1 MEHTGKNHIAYLEV
15 LRLVACILVVG
26 VHVSAFNLEQVPVE
40 SLNFKVMNGL
50 DCLSI
55 LGVPLFVM
63 ISGALFLAPS
73 YEVTVKKFYTRKTPK
88 IVFLYFFWL
97 LFYNVVNFLENGTV
111 WNFTNVKKQIV
122 LETLLGKG
130 MYHMWYLPMLAV
142 LYLLTPFLKSFAADR
157 KKCML
162 FCALGFGYSILLPT
176 ALKFEFPYR
185 TIVESLYNQFDCSF
199 FGGYVTYYVLG
210 HVLHEYVPKLSAP
223 KKAALGLGG
232 VTAMAIEIAVC
243 NAWSV
248 KTGIM
253 STILNTPFSVT
264 AFIGA
269 VAIFLL
275 LRDGVSGRKQQELP
289 DKASRK
295 QTSDSER
302 LPDGK
307 IPASNV
313 QSSGSEQPAGSRG
326 TKICGKLAG
335 LTLGIYLIHPLFLRI
350 YGWLGGTTLFAPAVI
365 AVPMII
371 VLITLVSGA
380 AVYVLSKIPVVKKIV
395 GR

>member
-1 MEHTGKNHIAYLEV
+1 MQTGTTAGNTEESNGKPSNKLTTYEKGQIMEHTGKKHIAYLEV

-73 YEVTVKKFYTRKTPK
+73 YEITVKKFYTRKIPR

-122 LETLLGKG
+122 LESLLGKG

-162 FCALGFGYSILLPT
+162 FCALGFAYSILLPT

-210 HVLHEYVPKLSAP
+210 HALHEYVPKLSAQ

-232 VTAMAIEIAVC
+232 VIAMGIEIAVC

-269 VAIFLL
+269 AAIFLL
-275 LRDGVSGRKQQELP
+275 LRDGVSGRKQEEL
-289 DKASRK
+289 
-295 QTSDSER
+295 
-302 LPDGK
+302 
-307 IPASNV
+307 
-313 QSSGSEQPAGSRG
+313 SGR
-326 TKICGKLAG
+326 LAG

-350 YGWLGGTTLFAPAVI
+350 YGWLGGTTLFAPAAI
-365 AVPMII
+365 AVPLII
-371 VLITLVSGA
+371 VLITLISGA
-380 AVYVLSKIPVVKKIV
+380 AVYALSKIPVVKKIV

>member
-1 MEHTGKNHIAYLEV
+1 MQTGTTAGNTEESNGKPSNKLTTYEKGQIMEHTEKKHIAYLEV

-73 YEVTVKKFYTRKTPK
+73 YEVTVKKFYTRKIPR

-122 LETLLGKG
+122 LESLLGKG

-157 KKCML
+157 KKCLL
-162 FCALGFGYSILLPT
+162 FCALGFAYSILLPT

-210 HVLHEYVPKLSAP
+210 HVLHEYVPKLSAQ

-232 VTAMAIEIAVC
+232 VIAMGIEIAVC

-269 VAIFLL
+269 AAIFLL
-275 LRDGVSGRKQQELP
+275 LRDGVSGRKQEEL
-289 DKASRK
+289 
-295 QTSDSER
+295 
-302 LPDGK
+302 
-307 IPASNV
+307 
-313 QSSGSEQPAGSRG
+313 SGR
-326 TKICGKLAG
+326 LAG

-350 YGWLGGTTLFAPAVI
+350 YGWLGGTTLFAPAAI
-365 AVPMII
+365 AVPLIV
-371 VLITLVSGA
+371 VLITLISGA
-380 AVYVLSKIPVVKKIV
+380 AVYALSKIPVVKKIV

>member
-1 MEHTGKNHIAYLEV
+1 MQTGTTAGNIEESNGKPSNKLTTYEKGQIMEHTEKKHIAYLEV

-73 YEVTVKKFYTRKTPK
+73 YEITVKKFYTRKIPR

-122 LETLLGKG
+122 LESLLGKG

-157 KKCML
+157 KKCLL
-162 FCALGFGYSILLPT
+162 FCALGFAYSILLPT

-210 HVLHEYVPKLSAP
+210 HVLHEYVPKLSAQ

-232 VTAMAIEIAVC
+232 VIAMGIEIAVC

-269 VAIFLL
+269 AAIFLL
-275 LRDGVSGRKQQELP
+275 LRDGVSGRKQKEL
-289 DKASRK
+289 S
-295 QTSDSER
+295 
-302 LPDGK
+302 
-307 IPASNV
+307 
-313 QSSGSEQPAGSRG
+313 
-326 TKICGKLAG
+326 GKLAG

-350 YGWLGGTTLFAPAVI
+350 YGWLGGTTLFAPAAI
-365 AVPMII
+365 AVPLII
-371 VLITLVSGA
+371 VLITLIIGA

>member
-1 MEHTGKNHIAYLEV
+1 MQTGTTAGNTEESNGKPSNKLTTYEKGQIMEHTEKKHIAYLEV

-73 YEVTVKKFYTRKTPK
+73 YEVTVKKFYTRKIPR

-122 LETLLGKG
+122 LESFLGKG

-157 KKCML
+157 KKCLL
-162 FCALGFGYSILLPT
+162 FCALGFAYSILLPT

-210 HVLHEYVPKLSAP
+210 HALHEYVPKLSAQ
-223 KKAALGLGG
+223 KKVALGLGG
-232 VTAMAIEIAVC
+232 VIAMGIEIAVC

-269 VAIFLL
+269 AAIFLL
-275 LRDGVSGRKQQELP
+275 LRDGVSGRKQEEL
-289 DKASRK
+289 S
-295 QTSDSER
+295 
-302 LPDGK
+302 
-307 IPASNV
+307 
-313 QSSGSEQPAGSRG
+313 
-326 TKICGKLAG
+326 GKLAG

-350 YGWLGGTTLFAPAVI
+350 YGWLGGTTLFAPAAI
-365 AVPMII
+365 AVPLII

-380 AVYVLSKIPVVKKIV
+380 AVYALSKIPVVKKIV

>member
-1 MEHTGKNHIAYLEV
+1 MQTGTTAGNTEESNGKPSNKLTTYEKGQIMEHTEKKHIAYLEV

-73 YEVTVKKFYTRKTPK
+73 YEITVKKFYTRKIPR

-122 LETLLGKG
+122 LESLLGKG

-157 KKCML
+157 KKCLL
-162 FCALGFGYSILLPT
+162 FCALGFAYSILLPT

-210 HVLHEYVPKLSAP
+210 HALHEYVPKLSAQ
-223 KKAALGLGG
+223 KKVALGLGG
-232 VTAMAIEIAVC
+232 VIAMGIEIAVC

-269 VAIFLL
+269 AAIFLL
-275 LRDGVSGRKQQELP
+275 LRDGVSGRKQEEL
-289 DKASRK
+289 S
-295 QTSDSER
+295 
-302 LPDGK
+302 
-307 IPASNV
+307 
-313 QSSGSEQPAGSRG
+313 
-326 TKICGKLAG
+326 GKLAG

-350 YGWLGGTTLFAPAVI
+350 YGWLGGTTLFAPAAI
-365 AVPMII
+365 AVSLIV
-371 VLITLVSGA
+371 VLITLISGA

-395 GR
+395 GK

>member
-1 MEHTGKNHIAYLEV
+1 MQTGTTAGNTEESNGKPSNKLTTYEKGQIMEHTEKKHIAYLEV

-73 YEVTVKKFYTRKTPK
+73 YEITVKKFYTRKIPR

-122 LETLLGKG
+122 LESLLGKG

-157 KKCML
+157 KKCLL
-162 FCALGFGYSILLPT
+162 FCALGFAYSILLPT

-185 TIVESLYNQFDCSF
+185 TITESLYNQFDCSF

-210 HVLHEYVPKLSAP
+210 HALHEYVPKLSAQ
-223 KKAALGLGG
+223 KKVALGLGG
-232 VTAMAIEIAVC
+232 VIAMGIEIAVC

-269 VAIFLL
+269 AAIFLL
-275 LRDGVSGRKQQELP
+275 LRDGVSGRKQEEL
-289 DKASRK
+289 S
-295 QTSDSER
+295 
-302 LPDGK
+302 
-307 IPASNV
+307 
-313 QSSGSEQPAGSRG
+313 
-326 TKICGKLAG
+326 GKLAG

-350 YGWLGGTTLFAPAVI
+350 YGWLGGTTLFAPAAI
-365 AVPMII
+365 AVPLIV
-371 VLITLVSGA
+371 VLITLISGA
-380 AVYVLSKIPVVKKIV
+380 AVYALSKIPVVKKIV

>member
-1 MEHTGKNHIAYLEV
+1 MQTGTTAGNTEESNGKPSNKLTTYEKGQIMEHTEKKHIAYLEV

-73 YEVTVKKFYTRKTPK
+73 YEITVKKFYTRKIPR

-122 LETLLGKG
+122 LESLLGKG

-157 KKCML
+157 KKCLL
-162 FCALGFGYSILLPT
+162 FCALGFAYSILLPT

-210 HVLHEYVPKLSAP
+210 HALHEYVPKLSAQ

-232 VTAMAIEIAVC
+232 VIAMGIEIAVC
-243 NAWSV
+243 NVWSV

-269 VAIFLL
+269 AAIFLL
-275 LRDGVSGRKQQELP
+275 LRDGVSGRKQEEL
-289 DKASRK
+289 
-295 QTSDSER
+295 
-302 LPDGK
+302 
-307 IPASNV
+307 
-313 QSSGSEQPAGSRG
+313 SS
-326 TKICGKLAG
+326 KLAG

-350 YGWLGGTTLFAPAVI
+350 YGWLGGTTLFAPAAI
-365 AVPMII
+365 AVPLII
-371 VLITLVSGA
+371 VLITLISGA

>member
-1 MEHTGKNHIAYLEV
+1 MQTGTTAGNTEESNGKPSNKLTTYEKGQIMEHTEKKHIAYLEV

-73 YEVTVKKFYTRKTPK
+73 YEITVKKFYTRKIPR

-122 LETLLGKG
+122 LESLLGKG

-157 KKCML
+157 KKCLL
-162 FCALGFGYSILLPT
+162 FCALGFAYSILLPT

-210 HVLHEYVPKLSAP
+210 HALHEYVPKLSAQ

-232 VTAMAIEIAVC
+232 VIAMGIEIAVC

-269 VAIFLL
+269 AAIFLL
-275 LRDGVSGRKQQELP
+275 LRDGVSGRKQEEL
-289 DKASRK
+289 S
-295 QTSDSER
+295 
-302 LPDGK
+302 
-307 IPASNV
+307 
-313 QSSGSEQPAGSRG
+313 
-326 TKICGKLAG
+326 GKLAG

-350 YGWLGGTTLFAPAVI
+350 YGWLGGTTLFAPAAI
-365 AVPMII
+365 AVPLIV
-371 VLITLVSGA
+371 VLITLISGA
-380 AVYVLSKIPVVKKIV
+380 AVYALSKIPVVKKIV

>member
-1 MEHTGKNHIAYLEV
+1 MQTGTTAGNTEESNGKPSNKLTTYEKGQIMEHTGKNHIAYLEV

-73 YEVTVKKFYTRKTPK
+73 YEVTVKKFYTRKIPR

-122 LETLLGKG
+122 LESLLGKG

-157 KKCML
+157 KKCLL
-162 FCALGFGYSILLPT
+162 FCALGFAYSILLPT

-210 HVLHEYVPKLSAP
+210 HVLHEYVPKLSAQ

-232 VTAMAIEIAVC
+232 VIAMGIEIAVC

-269 VAIFLL
+269 AAIFLL
-275 LRDGVSGRKQQELP
+275 LRDGVSGRKQEEL
-289 DKASRK
+289 S
-295 QTSDSER
+295 
-302 LPDGK
+302 
-307 IPASNV
+307 
-313 QSSGSEQPAGSRG
+313 
-326 TKICGKLAG
+326 GKLAG

-365 AVPMII
+365 AVPLII
-371 VLITLVSGA
+371 VLITLISGA
-380 AVYVLSKIPVVKKIV
+380 AVYALSKIPVVKKIV

>member
-1 MEHTGKNHIAYLEV
+1 MQTGTTAGNTEESNGKPSNKLTTYEKGQIMEHTEKKHIAYLEV

-73 YEVTVKKFYTRKTPK
+73 YEVTVKKFYTRKIPR

-97 LFYNVVNFLENGTV
+97 LFYNVVNFLKNGTV

-122 LETLLGKG
+122 LESLLGKG

-162 FCALGFGYSILLPT
+162 FCALGFAYSILLPT

-185 TIVESLYNQFDCSF
+185 TIVESLYNQFDCAF

-210 HVLHEYVPKLSAP
+210 HALHEYVPKLSAQ

-232 VTAMAIEIAVC
+232 VIAMGIEIAVC

-269 VAIFLL
+269 AAIFLL
-275 LRDGVSGRKQQELP
+275 LRDGVSGRKQEEL
-289 DKASRK
+289 
-295 QTSDSER
+295 
-302 LPDGK
+302 
-307 IPASNV
+307 
-313 QSSGSEQPAGSRG
+313 SGR
-326 TKICGKLAG
+326 LAG

-350 YGWLGGTTLFAPAVI
+350 YGWLGGTTLFAPAAI
-365 AVPMII
+365 AVPLIV
-371 VLITLVSGA
+371 VLITLISGA

>member
-1 MEHTGKNHIAYLEV
+1 MQTGTTAGNTEESNGKPSNKLTTYEKGQIMEHTGKKHIAYLEV
-15 LRLVACILVVG
+15 LRLAACILVVG

-73 YEVTVKKFYTRKTPK
+73 YEITVKKFYTRKIPR

-122 LETLLGKG
+122 LESLLGKG

-162 FCALGFGYSILLPT
+162 FCALGFAYSILLPT

-210 HVLHEYVPKLSAP
+210 HALHEYVPKLSAQ

-232 VTAMAIEIAVC
+232 VIAMGIEIAVC
-243 NAWSV
+243 NVWSV

-269 VAIFLL
+269 AAIFLL
-275 LRDGVSGRKQQELP
+275 LRDGVPGRKQEEL
-289 DKASRK
+289 S
-295 QTSDSER
+295 
-302 LPDGK
+302 
-307 IPASNV
+307 
-313 QSSGSEQPAGSRG
+313 
-326 TKICGKLAG
+326 GKLAG

-350 YGWLGGTTLFAPAVI
+350 YGWLGGTTLFAPAAI
-365 AVPMII
+365 AVPLII

-380 AVYVLSKIPVVKKIV
+380 AVYVLSKVPVVKKIV

>member
-1 MEHTGKNHIAYLEV
+1 MQTGTTAGNTEESNGKPSNKLTTYEKGQIMEHTDKKHIAYLEV

-73 YEVTVKKFYTRKTPK
+73 YEVTVKKFYTRKIPR

-97 LFYNVVNFLENGTV
+97 LFYNVVNFLENGIV

-122 LETLLGKG
+122 LESLLGKG

-162 FCALGFGYSILLPT
+162 FCALGFAYSILLPT

-210 HVLHEYVPKLSAP
+210 HALHEYVPKLSAQ

-232 VTAMAIEIAVC
+232 VIAMGIEIAVC

-269 VAIFLL
+269 AAIFLL
-275 LRDGVSGRKQQELP
+275 LRDGVSGRKQEEL
-289 DKASRK
+289 
-295 QTSDSER
+295 
-302 LPDGK
+302 
-307 IPASNV
+307 
-313 QSSGSEQPAGSRG
+313 SGR
-326 TKICGKLAG
+326 LAG

-350 YGWLGGTTLFAPAVI
+350 YGWLGGTTLFAPAAI
-365 AVPMII
+365 AVPLII

>member
-1 MEHTGKNHIAYLEV
+1 MEHTEKNHIAYLEA

-73 YEVTVKKFYTRKTPK
+73 YEVTVKKFYTKKIPR

-122 LETLLGKG
+122 LESLLGKG

-142 LYLLTPFLKSFAADR
+142 LYLLTPFLKSFAAEK

-162 FCALGFGYSILLPT
+162 FCVLGFGYSILLPT

-210 HVLHEYVPKLSAP
+210 HVLHEYVPKLSAQ

-232 VTAMAIEIAVC
+232 VIAMGIEIAVC

-248 KTGIM
+248 KTGVM
-253 STILNTPFSVT
+253 STVLNTPFSVT

-269 VAIFLL
+269 AAIFLL
-275 LRDGVSGRKQQELP
+275 LRDGVSGRKQKEL
-289 DKASRK
+289 
-295 QTSDSER
+295 
-302 LPDGK
+302 
-307 IPASNV
+307 
-313 QSSGSEQPAGSRG
+313 SGN
-326 TKICGKLAG
+326 LAG

-350 YGWLGGTTLFAPAVI
+350 YGWLGGTTLFAPAAI
-365 AVPMII
+365 AVPLII
-371 VLITLVSGA
+371 VLITLISGA
-380 AVYVLSKIPVVKKIV
+380 AVYALSKIPVVKKIV

>member
-1 MEHTGKNHIAYLEV
+1 MQTGTTAGNTEESNGKPSNKLTTYEKGQIMEHTEKKHIAYLEV

-73 YEVTVKKFYTRKTPK
+73 YEVTVKKFYTRKIPR

-122 LETLLGKG
+122 LESLLGKG

-157 KKCML
+157 KKCLL
-162 FCALGFGYSILLPT
+162 FCALGFAYSILLPT

-210 HVLHEYVPKLSAP
+210 HALHEYVPKLSAQ

-232 VTAMAIEIAVC
+232 VIAMGIEIAVC

-269 VAIFLL
+269 AAIFLL
-275 LRDGVSGRKQQELP
+275 LRDGVFGRKQEEL
-289 DKASRK
+289 
-295 QTSDSER
+295 
-302 LPDGK
+302 
-307 IPASNV
+307 
-313 QSSGSEQPAGSRG
+313 SGR
-326 TKICGKLAG
+326 LAG

-350 YGWLGGTTLFAPAVI
+350 YGWLGGTTLFAPAAI
-365 AVPMII
+365 AVPLII

>member
-1 MEHTGKNHIAYLEV
+1 MQTGTTAGNTEESNGKPSNKLTTYEKGQIMEHTEKKHIAYLEV

-73 YEVTVKKFYTRKTPK
+73 YEITVKKFYTRKIPR

-122 LETLLGKG
+122 LESLLGKG

-157 KKCML
+157 KKCLL
-162 FCALGFGYSILLPT
+162 FCALGFAYSILLPT

-210 HVLHEYVPKLSAP
+210 HALHEYVPKLSAQ

-232 VTAMAIEIAVC
+232 VIAMGIEIAVC

-269 VAIFLL
+269 AAIFLL
-275 LRDGVSGRKQQELP
+275 LRDGVSGR
-289 DKASRK
+289 R
-295 QTSDSER
+295 
-302 LPDGK
+302 
-307 IPASNV
+307 
-313 QSSGSEQPAGSRG
+313 

-350 YGWLGGTTLFAPAVI
+350 YGWLGGTTLFAPAAI
-365 AVPMII
+365 AVPLII
-371 VLITLVSGA
+371 VLITLISGA
-380 AVYVLSKIPVVKKIV
+380 AVYALSKIPVVKKNV

>member
-1 MEHTGKNHIAYLEV
+1 MQTGTTAGNTEESNGKPSNKLTTYEKGQIMEHTEKKHIAYLEV

-73 YEVTVKKFYTRKTPK
+73 YEITVKKFYTRKIPR

-122 LETLLGKG
+122 LESLLGKG

-157 KKCML
+157 KKCLL

-210 HVLHEYVPKLSAP
+210 HALHEYVPKLSAQ

-232 VTAMAIEIAVC
+232 VIAMGIEIAVC

-275 LRDGVSGRKQQELP
+275 LRDGVSGR
-289 DKASRK
+289 R
-295 QTSDSER
+295 
-302 LPDGK
+302 
-307 IPASNV
+307 
-313 QSSGSEQPAGSRG
+313 

-365 AVPMII
+365 AVPLIV
-371 VLITLVSGA
+371 VLITLISGA
-380 AVYVLSKIPVVKKIV
+380 AVYALSKIPVVKKIV

>member
-1 MEHTGKNHIAYLEV
+1 MQTGTMAGNTEESNGKPSNKLTTYEKGQIMEHTEKKHIAYLEV

-73 YEVTVKKFYTRKTPK
+73 YEITVKKFYTRKIPR

-122 LETLLGKG
+122 LESLLGKG

-157 KKCML
+157 KKCLL
-162 FCALGFGYSILLPT
+162 FCALGFAYSILLPT

-210 HVLHEYVPKLSAP
+210 HALHEYVPKLSAQ

-232 VTAMAIEIAVC
+232 VIAMGIEIAVC

-269 VAIFLL
+269 AAIFLL
-275 LRDGVSGRKQQELP
+275 LRDGVSGRKQEEL
-289 DKASRK
+289 S
-295 QTSDSER
+295 
-302 LPDGK
+302 
-307 IPASNV
+307 
-313 QSSGSEQPAGSRG
+313 
-326 TKICGKLAG
+326 GKLAG

-350 YGWLGGTTLFAPAVI
+350 YGWLGGTTLFAPAAI
-365 AVPMII
+365 AVPLII
-371 VLITLVSGA
+371 VLITLISGA

>member
-1 MEHTGKNHIAYLEV
+1 MQTGTTAGNTEESNGKPSNKLTTYEKGQIMEHTEKKHIAYLEV

-26 VHVSAFNLEQVPVE
+26 VHVSALNLEQVPVE

-73 YEVTVKKFYTRKTPK
+73 YEVTVKKFYTRKIPR

-122 LETLLGKG
+122 LESLLGKG

-210 HVLHEYVPKLSAP
+210 HVLHEYVPKLSAQ

-232 VTAMAIEIAVC
+232 VIAMGIEIAVC
-243 NAWSV
+243 NVWSV

-269 VAIFLL
+269 TAIFLL
-275 LRDGVSGRKQQELP
+275 LRDGVSGRKQEEL
-289 DKASRK
+289 
-295 QTSDSER
+295 
-302 LPDGK
+302 
-307 IPASNV
+307 
-313 QSSGSEQPAGSRG
+313 SGR
-326 TKICGKLAG
+326 LAG

-350 YGWLGGTTLFAPAVI
+350 YGWLGGTTLFAPAAI
-365 AVPMII
+365 AVPLIV
-371 VLITLVSGA
+371 VLITLISGA

>member
-1 MEHTGKNHIAYLEV
+1 MQTGTTAGNTEESNGKPSNKLTTYEKGQIMEHTEKKHIAYLEV

-73 YEVTVKKFYTRKTPK
+73 YEVTVKKFYTRKIPR

-97 LFYNVVNFLENGTV
+97 LFYNVVNLLENGTV

-122 LETLLGKG
+122 LESLLGKG

-157 KKCML
+157 KKCLL
-162 FCALGFGYSILLPT
+162 FCTLGFGYSILLPT

-210 HVLHEYVPKLSAP
+210 HALHEYVPKLSAQ
-223 KKAALGLGG
+223 KKAALGLAG
-232 VTAMAIEIAVC
+232 VIAMAIEIAVC

-269 VAIFLL
+269 AAIFLL
-275 LRDGVSGRKQQELP
+275 LRDGVSGRKQEEL
-289 DKASRK
+289 
-295 QTSDSER
+295 
-302 LPDGK
+302 
-307 IPASNV
+307 
-313 QSSGSEQPAGSRG
+313 SGR
-326 TKICGKLAG
+326 LAG

-350 YGWLGGTTLFAPAVI
+350 YGWLGGTTLFAPAAI
-365 AVPMII
+365 AVPLII
-371 VLITLVSGA
+371 VLITLISGA
-380 AVYVLSKIPVVKKIV
+380 AVYVLSKVPVVKKIV

>member
-1 MEHTGKNHIAYLEV
+1 MQTGTTAGNTEESNGKPSNKLTTYEKGQIMEHTEKKHIAYLEV

-73 YEVTVKKFYTRKTPK
+73 YEVTVKKFYTRKIPR

-122 LETLLGKG
+122 LESLLGKG

-157 KKCML
+157 KKCLL
-162 FCALGFGYSILLPT
+162 FCALGFAYSILLPT

-210 HVLHEYVPKLSAP
+210 HALHEYVPKLSAQ

-232 VTAMAIEIAVC
+232 VIAMGIEIAVC

-269 VAIFLL
+269 AAIFLL
-275 LRDGVSGRKQQELP
+275 LRDGVSGRKQEELTG
-289 DKASRK
+289 R
-295 QTSDSER
+295 
-302 LPDGK
+302 
-307 IPASNV
+307 
-313 QSSGSEQPAGSRG
+313 
-326 TKICGKLAG
+326 LAG

-350 YGWLGGTTLFAPAVI
+350 YGWLGGTTLFAPAAI
-365 AVPMII
+365 AVPLII
-371 VLITLVSGA
+371 VLITLISGA

>member
-1 MEHTGKNHIAYLEV
+1 MQTGTTAGNTEESNGKPSNKLTTYEKGQIMEHTEKKHIAYLEV

-73 YEVTVKKFYTRKTPK
+73 YEITVKKFYTRKIPR

-122 LETLLGKG
+122 LESLLGKG

-157 KKCML
+157 KKCLL
-162 FCALGFGYSILLPT
+162 FCALGFAYSILLPT

-210 HVLHEYVPKLSAP
+210 HALHEYVPKLSAQ
-223 KKAALGLGG
+223 KKVALGLGG
-232 VTAMAIEIAVC
+232 VIAMGIEIAVC

-269 VAIFLL
+269 AAIFLL
-275 LRDGVSGRKQQELP
+275 LRDGVSGRKQEEL
-289 DKASRK
+289 S
-295 QTSDSER
+295 
-302 LPDGK
+302 
-307 IPASNV
+307 
-313 QSSGSEQPAGSRG
+313 
-326 TKICGKLAG
+326 GKLAG

-350 YGWLGGTTLFAPAVI
+350 YGWLGGTTLFAPAAI
-365 AVPMII
+365 AVPLII

>member
-1 MEHTGKNHIAYLEV
+1 MQTGTTAGNTEESNGKPSNKLTTYEKGQIMEHTEKKHIAYLEV

-73 YEVTVKKFYTRKTPK
+73 YEITVKKFYTRKIPR

-122 LETLLGKG
+122 LESLLGKG

-157 KKCML
+157 KKCLL
-162 FCALGFGYSILLPT
+162 FCALGFAYSILLPT

-210 HVLHEYVPKLSAP
+210 HALHEYVPKLSAQ

-232 VTAMAIEIAVC
+232 VIAMGIEIAVC

-269 VAIFLL
+269 AAIFLL
-275 LRDGVSGRKQQELP
+275 LRDGVSGRKQKEL
-289 DKASRK
+289 S
-295 QTSDSER
+295 
-302 LPDGK
+302 
-307 IPASNV
+307 
-313 QSSGSEQPAGSRG
+313 
-326 TKICGKLAG
+326 GKLAG

-350 YGWLGGTTLFAPAVI
+350 YGWLGGTTLFAPAAI
-365 AVPMII
+365 AVPLII
-371 VLITLVSGA
+371 VLITLISGA

>member
-1 MEHTGKNHIAYLEV
+1 MQTGTTAGNTEESNGKPSNKLTTYEKGQIMEHTGKKHIAYLEV

-73 YEVTVKKFYTRKTPK
+73 YEITVKKFYTRKIPR

-122 LETLLGKG
+122 LESLLGKG

-157 KKCML
+157 KKCLL
-162 FCALGFGYSILLPT
+162 FCALGFAYSILLPT

-210 HVLHEYVPKLSAP
+210 HALHEYVPKLSAQ

-232 VTAMAIEIAVC
+232 VIAMGIEIAVC
-243 NAWSV
+243 NVWSV

-269 VAIFLL
+269 AAIFLL
-275 LRDGVSGRKQQELP
+275 LRDGVSGRKQEEL
-289 DKASRK
+289 
-295 QTSDSER
+295 
-302 LPDGK
+302 
-307 IPASNV
+307 
-313 QSSGSEQPAGSRG
+313 SS
-326 TKICGKLAG
+326 KLAG

-350 YGWLGGTTLFAPAVI
+350 YGWLGGTTLFAPAAI
-365 AVPMII
+365 AVPLII
-371 VLITLVSGA
+371 VLITLISGA

>member
-1 MEHTGKNHIAYLEV
+1 MQTGTTAGNTEESNGKPSNKLTTYEKGQIMEHTEKKHIAYLEV

-26 VHVSAFNLEQVPVE
+26 VHVSALNLEQVPVE

-73 YEVTVKKFYTRKTPK
+73 YEVTVKKFYTRKIPR

-122 LETLLGKG
+122 LESLLGKG

-210 HVLHEYVPKLSAP
+210 HVLHEYVPKLSAQ

-232 VTAMAIEIAVC
+232 VIAMGIEIAVC

-269 VAIFLL
+269 AAIFLL
-275 LRDGVSGRKQQELP
+275 LRDGVSGRKQEEL
-289 DKASRK
+289 
-295 QTSDSER
+295 
-302 LPDGK
+302 
-307 IPASNV
+307 
-313 QSSGSEQPAGSRG
+313 SGR
-326 TKICGKLAG
+326 LAG

-350 YGWLGGTTLFAPAVI
+350 YGWLGGTTLFAPAAI
-365 AVPMII
+365 AVPLII
-371 VLITLVSGA
+371 VLITLISGA
-380 AVYVLSKIPVVKKIV
+380 AVYALSKIPVVKKIV

>member
-1 MEHTGKNHIAYLEV
+1 MQTGTTAGNTEESNGKPSNKLTTYEKGQIMEHTEKNHITYLEV

-63 ISGALFLAPS
+63 ISGTLFLAPS
-73 YEVTVKKFYTRKTPK
+73 YEVTVKKFYTRKIPR

-122 LETLLGKG
+122 LESLLGKG

-162 FCALGFGYSILLPT
+162 FCALGFAYSILLPT

-210 HVLHEYVPKLSAP
+210 HALHEYVPKLSAQ

-232 VTAMAIEIAVC
+232 VIAMGIEIAVC
-243 NAWSV
+243 NVWSV

-269 VAIFLL
+269 AAIFLL
-275 LRDGVSGRKQQELP
+275 LRDGVPGRKQEEL
-289 DKASRK
+289 S
-295 QTSDSER
+295 
-302 LPDGK
+302 
-307 IPASNV
+307 
-313 QSSGSEQPAGSRG
+313 
-326 TKICGKLAG
+326 GKLAG

-350 YGWLGGTTLFAPAVI
+350 YGWLGGTTLFAPAAI
-365 AVPMII
+365 AVPLII

-380 AVYVLSKIPVVKKIV
+380 AVYVLSKVPVVKKIV

>member
-1 MEHTGKNHIAYLEV
+1 MQTGTTAGNTEESNGKPSNKLTTYEKGQIMEHTEKKHIAYLEV

-73 YEVTVKKFYTRKTPK
+73 YEITVKKFYTRKIPR

-97 LFYNVVNFLENGTV
+97 LFYNVVNFLENGIV

-122 LETLLGKG
+122 LESLLGKG

-210 HVLHEYVPKLSAP
+210 HALHEYVPKLSAQ
-223 KKAALGLGG
+223 KKVALGLGG
-232 VTAMAIEIAVC
+232 VIAMGIEIAVC

-269 VAIFLL
+269 AAIFLL
-275 LRDGVSGRKQQELP
+275 LRDGVSGRKHEEL
-289 DKASRK
+289 
-295 QTSDSER
+295 
-302 LPDGK
+302 
-307 IPASNV
+307 
-313 QSSGSEQPAGSRG
+313 SGR
-326 TKICGKLAG
+326 LAG

-350 YGWLGGTTLFAPAVI
+350 YGWLGGTTLFAPAAI
-365 AVPMII
+365 AVPLII
-371 VLITLVSGA
+371 VLITLISGA
-380 AVYVLSKIPVVKKIV
+380 AVYALSKIPVVKKIV

>member
-1 MEHTGKNHIAYLEV
+1 MQTGTTAGNTEESNGKPSNKLTTYEKGQIMEHTEKKHIAYLEV

-73 YEVTVKKFYTRKTPK
+73 YEITVKKFYTRKIPR

-122 LETLLGKG
+122 LESLLGKG

-162 FCALGFGYSILLPT
+162 FCALGFAYSILLPT

-199 FGGYVTYYVLG
+199 FGGYVTYYILG
-210 HVLHEYVPKLSAP
+210 HALHEYVPKLSAQ

-232 VTAMAIEIAVC
+232 VIAMGIEIAVC
-243 NAWSV
+243 NVWSV

-269 VAIFLL
+269 AAIFLL
-275 LRDGVSGRKQQELP
+275 LRDGVSGRKQEEL
-289 DKASRK
+289 S
-295 QTSDSER
+295 
-302 LPDGK
+302 
-307 IPASNV
+307 
-313 QSSGSEQPAGSRG
+313 
-326 TKICGKLAG
+326 GKLAG

-350 YGWLGGTTLFAPAVI
+350 YGWLGGTTLFAPAAI
-365 AVPMII
+365 AVPLII
-371 VLITLVSGA
+371 VLITLISGA
-380 AVYVLSKIPVVKKIV
+380 AVYALSKIPVVKKIV

>member
-1 MEHTGKNHIAYLEV
+1 MQTGTTAGNIEESNGKPSNKLTTYEKGQIMEHTEKKHIAYLEV

-73 YEVTVKKFYTRKTPK
+73 YEITVKKFYTRKIPR

-122 LETLLGKG
+122 LESLLGKG

-157 KKCML
+157 KKCLL
-162 FCALGFGYSILLPT
+162 FCALGFAYSILLPT

-210 HVLHEYVPKLSAP
+210 HVLHEYVPKLSAQ

-232 VTAMAIEIAVC
+232 VIAMGIEIAVC

-269 VAIFLL
+269 AAIFLL
-275 LRDGVSGRKQQELP
+275 LRDGVSGRKQKEL
-289 DKASRK
+289 S
-295 QTSDSER
+295 
-302 LPDGK
+302 
-307 IPASNV
+307 
-313 QSSGSEQPAGSRG
+313 
-326 TKICGKLAG
+326 GKLAG

-350 YGWLGGTTLFAPAVI
+350 YGWLGGTTLFAPAAI
-365 AVPMII
+365 AVPLII
-371 VLITLVSGA
+371 VLITLISGA

>member
-1 MEHTGKNHIAYLEV
+1 MQTGTTAGNTEESNGKPSNKLTTYEKGQIMEHTEKKHIAYLEV

-73 YEVTVKKFYTRKTPK
+73 YEVTVKKFYTRKIPR

-122 LETLLGKG
+122 LESLLGKG

-157 KKCML
+157 KKCLL
-162 FCALGFGYSILLPT
+162 FCALGFAYSILLPT

-210 HVLHEYVPKLSAP
+210 HVLHEYVPKLSAQ

-232 VTAMAIEIAVC
+232 VIAMGIEIAVC

-248 KTGIM
+248 KTAIM

-269 VAIFLL
+269 AAIFLL
-275 LRDGVSGRKQQELP
+275 LRDGVSGRKQEEL
-289 DKASRK
+289 
-295 QTSDSER
+295 
-302 LPDGK
+302 
-307 IPASNV
+307 
-313 QSSGSEQPAGSRG
+313 SGR
-326 TKICGKLAG
+326 LAG

-350 YGWLGGTTLFAPAVI
+350 YGWLGGTTLFAPAAI
-365 AVPMII
+365 AVPLIV
-371 VLITLVSGA
+371 VLITLISGA
-380 AVYVLSKIPVVKKIV
+380 AVYALSKIPVVKKIV

>member
-1 MEHTGKNHIAYLEV
+1 MQTGTTAGNTEESNGKPSNKLTTYEKGQIMEHTEKKHIAYLEV

-73 YEVTVKKFYTRKTPK
+73 YEITVKKFYTRKIPR

-122 LETLLGKG
+122 LESLLGKG

-142 LYLLTPFLKSFAADR
+142 LYLLTPFLKSFAVDR
-157 KKCML
+157 KKCLL
-162 FCALGFGYSILLPT
+162 FCALGFAYSILLPT

-210 HVLHEYVPKLSAP
+210 HALHEYVPKLSAQ
-223 KKAALGLGG
+223 KKVALGLGG
-232 VTAMAIEIAVC
+232 VIAMGIEIAVC

-269 VAIFLL
+269 AAIFLL
-275 LRDGVSGRKQQELP
+275 LRDGVSGRKQEEL
-289 DKASRK
+289 S
-295 QTSDSER
+295 
-302 LPDGK
+302 
-307 IPASNV
+307 
-313 QSSGSEQPAGSRG
+313 
-326 TKICGKLAG
+326 GKLAG

-350 YGWLGGTTLFAPAVI
+350 YGWLGGTTLFAPAAI
-365 AVPMII
+365 AVPLII

>member
-1 MEHTGKNHIAYLEV
+1 MQTGTTAGNTEESNGKPSNKLTTYEKGQIMEHTEKKHIAYLEV

-73 YEVTVKKFYTRKTPK
+73 YEVTVKKFYTRKIPR

-122 LETLLGKG
+122 LESLLGKG

-157 KKCML
+157 KKCLL
-162 FCALGFGYSILLPT
+162 FCALGFAYSILLPT

-210 HVLHEYVPKLSAP
+210 HVLHEYVPKLSAQ

-232 VTAMAIEIAVC
+232 VIAMGIEIAVC

-269 VAIFLL
+269 AAIFLL
-275 LRDGVSGRKQQELP
+275 LRDGVSGRKQEEL
-289 DKASRK
+289 
-295 QTSDSER
+295 
-302 LPDGK
+302 
-307 IPASNV
+307 
-313 QSSGSEQPAGSRG
+313 SGR
-326 TKICGKLAG
+326 LAG

-350 YGWLGGTTLFAPAVI
+350 YGWLGGTTLFAPAAI
-365 AVPMII
+365 AVPLII
-371 VLITLVSGA
+371 VLITLISGA
-380 AVYVLSKIPVVKKIV
+380 AVYALSKIPVVKKIV

>member
-1 MEHTGKNHIAYLEV
+1 MQTGTTAGNTEESNGKPSNKLTTYEKGQIMEHTEKKHIAYLEV

-73 YEVTVKKFYTRKTPK
+73 YEITVKKFYTRKIPR

-122 LETLLGKG
+122 LESLLGKG

-162 FCALGFGYSILLPT
+162 FCALGFAYSILLPT

-210 HVLHEYVPKLSAP
+210 HALHEYVPKLSAQ

-232 VTAMAIEIAVC
+232 VIAMGIEIAVC

-269 VAIFLL
+269 AAIFLL
-275 LRDGVSGRKQQELP
+275 LRDGVSGRKQKEL
-289 DKASRK
+289 S
-295 QTSDSER
+295 
-302 LPDGK
+302 
-307 IPASNV
+307 
-313 QSSGSEQPAGSRG
+313 
-326 TKICGKLAG
+326 GKLAG

-350 YGWLGGTTLFAPAVI
+350 YGWLGGTTLFAPAAI
-365 AVPMII
+365 AVPLIV
-371 VLITLVSGA
+371 VLITLISGA
-380 AVYVLSKIPVVKKIV
+380 AVYALSKIPVVKKIV

>member
-1 MEHTGKNHIAYLEV
+1 MQTGTTAGNTEESNGKPSNKLTTYEKGQIMEHTEKKHIAYLEV

-73 YEVTVKKFYTRKTPK
+73 YEITVKKFYTRKIPR

-122 LETLLGKG
+122 LESLLGKG

-142 LYLLTPFLKSFAADR
+142 LYLLTPFLKSFATDR

-162 FCALGFGYSILLPT
+162 FCALGFAYSILLPT

-210 HVLHEYVPKLSAP
+210 HALHEYVPKLSAQ

-232 VTAMAIEIAVC
+232 VIAMGIEIAVC

-269 VAIFLL
+269 AAIFLL
-275 LRDGVSGRKQQELP
+275 LRDGVSGRKQEEL
-289 DKASRK
+289 
-295 QTSDSER
+295 
-302 LPDGK
+302 
-307 IPASNV
+307 
-313 QSSGSEQPAGSRG
+313 SGR
-326 TKICGKLAG
+326 LAG

-350 YGWLGGTTLFAPAVI
+350 YGWLGGTTLFAPAAI
-365 AVPMII
+365 AVPLII
-371 VLITLVSGA
+371 VLITLISGA
-380 AVYVLSKIPVVKKIV
+380 AVYALSKIPVVKKIV

>member
-1 MEHTGKNHIAYLEV
+1 MQTGTTAGNTEESNGKPSNKLTTYEKGQIMEHTEKKHIAYLEV

-73 YEVTVKKFYTRKTPK
+73 YEVTVKKFYTRKIPR

-122 LETLLGKG
+122 LESLLGKG

-157 KKCML
+157 KKCLL
-162 FCALGFGYSILLPT
+162 FCALGFAYSILLPT

-210 HVLHEYVPKLSAP
+210 HALHEYVPKLSAQ
-223 KKAALGLGG
+223 KKVALGLGG
-232 VTAMAIEIAVC
+232 VIAMGIEIAVC

-269 VAIFLL
+269 AAIFLL
-275 LRDGVSGRKQQELP
+275 LRDGVSGRKHEEL
-289 DKASRK
+289 
-295 QTSDSER
+295 
-302 LPDGK
+302 
-307 IPASNV
+307 
-313 QSSGSEQPAGSRG
+313 SGR
-326 TKICGKLAG
+326 LAG

-350 YGWLGGTTLFAPAVI
+350 YGWLGGTTLFAPAAI
-365 AVPMII
+365 AVPLII
-371 VLITLVSGA
+371 VLITLISGA
-380 AVYVLSKIPVVKKIV
+380 AVYVLSKIPVVKKIM

>member
-1 MEHTGKNHIAYLEV
+1 MQTGTTAGNTEESNGKPSNKLTTYEKGQIMEHTEKKHIAYLEV

-73 YEVTVKKFYTRKTPK
+73 YEVTVKKFYTRKIPR

-97 LFYNVVNFLENGTV
+97 LFYNVVNFLENGIV

-122 LETLLGKG
+122 LESLLGKG

-162 FCALGFGYSILLPT
+162 FCALGFAYSILLPT

-210 HVLHEYVPKLSAP
+210 HALHEYVPKLSAQ

-232 VTAMAIEIAVC
+232 VIAMGIEIAVC

-269 VAIFLL
+269 AAIFLL
-275 LRDGVSGRKQQELP
+275 LRDGVSGRKQEEL
-289 DKASRK
+289 
-295 QTSDSER
+295 
-302 LPDGK
+302 
-307 IPASNV
+307 
-313 QSSGSEQPAGSRG
+313 SGR
-326 TKICGKLAG
+326 LAG

-350 YGWLGGTTLFAPAVI
+350 YGWLGGTTLFAPAAI
-365 AVPMII
+365 AVPLII

>member
-1 MEHTGKNHIAYLEV
+1 MQTGTTAGNTEESNGKPSNKLTTYEKGQIMEHTEKKHIAYLEV

-73 YEVTVKKFYTRKTPK
+73 YEITVKKFYTRKIPR

-122 LETLLGKG
+122 LESLLGKG

-157 KKCML
+157 KKCLL
-162 FCALGFGYSILLPT
+162 FCALGFAYSILLPT

-210 HVLHEYVPKLSAP
+210 HVLHEYVPKLSAQ

-232 VTAMAIEIAVC
+232 VIAMGIEIAVC

-248 KTGIM
+248 KTGVM
-253 STILNTPFSVT
+253 STVLNTPFSVT

-269 VAIFLL
+269 AAIFLL
-275 LRDGVSGRKQQELP
+275 LRDGVSGRKQEEL
-289 DKASRK
+289 S
-295 QTSDSER
+295 
-302 LPDGK
+302 
-307 IPASNV
+307 
-313 QSSGSEQPAGSRG
+313 
-326 TKICGKLAG
+326 GKLAG

-350 YGWLGGTTLFAPAVI
+350 YGWLGGTTLFAPAAI
-365 AVPMII
+365 AVPLII

>member
-1 MEHTGKNHIAYLEV
+1 MQTGTTAGNTEESNGKPSNKLTTYEKGQIMEHTEKKHIAYLEV

-73 YEVTVKKFYTRKTPK
+73 YEVTVKKFYTRKIPR

-122 LETLLGKG
+122 LESLLGKG

-157 KKCML
+157 KKCLL
-162 FCALGFGYSILLPT
+162 FCALGFAYSILLPT

-210 HVLHEYVPKLSAP
+210 HALHEYVPKLSAQ
-223 KKAALGLGG
+223 KKVALGLGG
-232 VTAMAIEIAVC
+232 IIAMGIEIAVC

-269 VAIFLL
+269 TAIFLL
-275 LRDGVSGRKQQELP
+275 LRDGVSGRKQEEL
-289 DKASRK
+289 
-295 QTSDSER
+295 
-302 LPDGK
+302 
-307 IPASNV
+307 
-313 QSSGSEQPAGSRG
+313 SGR
-326 TKICGKLAG
+326 LAG

-350 YGWLGGTTLFAPAVI
+350 YGWLGGTTLFAPAAI
-365 AVPMII
+365 AVPLII
-371 VLITLVSGA
+371 VLITLISGA
-380 AVYVLSKIPVVKKIV
+380 VVYVLSKIPVVKKIV

>member
-1 MEHTGKNHIAYLEV
+1 MEHTEKKHIAYLEV

-50 DCLSI
+50 DGLSI

-73 YEVTVKKFYTRKTPK
+73 YEVTVKKFYTRKIPR

-122 LETLLGKG
+122 LESLLGKG

-157 KKCML
+157 KKCLL
-162 FCALGFGYSILLPT
+162 FCALGFAYSILLPT

-185 TIVESLYNQFDCSF
+185 TIVESLYNQFDCSY

-210 HVLHEYVPKLSAP
+210 HALHEYVPKLSAQ

-232 VTAMAIEIAVC
+232 VIAMGIEIAVC

-253 STILNTPFSVT
+253 PTILNTPFSVT

-269 VAIFLL
+269 AAIFLL
-275 LRDGVSGRKQQELP
+275 LRDGVSGR
-289 DKASRK
+289 R
-295 QTSDSER
+295 
-302 LPDGK
+302 
-307 IPASNV
+307 
-313 QSSGSEQPAGSRG
+313 

-350 YGWLGGTTLFAPAVI
+350 YGWLGGTTLFAPAAI
-365 AVPMII
+365 AVPLII
-371 VLITLVSGA
+371 VLITLISGA

>member
-1 MEHTGKNHIAYLEV
+1 MQTGTTAGNTEESNGKPCNKLTTYEKGQIMEHTEKKHIAYLEV

-73 YEVTVKKFYTRKTPK
+73 YEVTVKKFYTRKIPR

-122 LETLLGKG
+122 LESLLGKG

-142 LYLLTPFLKSFAADR
+142 LYLLTPFLKSFVADR
-157 KKCML
+157 KKCLL
-162 FCALGFGYSILLPT
+162 FCALGFAYSILLPT

-210 HVLHEYVPKLSAP
+210 HVLHEYVPKLSAQ

-232 VTAMAIEIAVC
+232 VIAMGIEIAVC
-243 NAWSV
+243 NVWSV

-269 VAIFLL
+269 AAIFLL
-275 LRDGVSGRKQQELP
+275 LRDGVSGRKQEEL
-289 DKASRK
+289 
-295 QTSDSER
+295 
-302 LPDGK
+302 
-307 IPASNV
+307 
-313 QSSGSEQPAGSRG
+313 SGR
-326 TKICGKLAG
+326 LAG

-350 YGWLGGTTLFAPAVI
+350 YGWLGGTTLFAPAAI
-365 AVPMII
+365 AVPLIV
-371 VLITLVSGA
+371 VLITLISGA
-380 AVYVLSKIPVVKKIV
+380 AVYALSKIPVVKKIV

>member
-1 MEHTGKNHIAYLEV
+1 MQTGTTAGNTEESNGKPSNKLTTYEKGQIMEHTEKKHIAYLEV

-73 YEVTVKKFYTRKTPK
+73 YEITVKKFYTRKIPR
-88 IVFLYFFWL
+88 IVFLYFLWL

-122 LETLLGKG
+122 LESLLGKG

-157 KKCML
+157 KKCLL
-162 FCALGFGYSILLPT
+162 FCALGFAYSILLPT

-210 HVLHEYVPKLSAP
+210 HALHEYVPKLSAQ

-232 VTAMAIEIAVC
+232 VIAMGIEIAVC

-269 VAIFLL
+269 AAIFLL
-275 LRDGVSGRKQQELP
+275 LRDGVPGRKQEEL
-289 DKASRK
+289 
-295 QTSDSER
+295 
-302 LPDGK
+302 
-307 IPASNV
+307 
-313 QSSGSEQPAGSRG
+313 SGR
-326 TKICGKLAG
+326 LAG

-350 YGWLGGTTLFAPAVI
+350 YGWLGGTTLFAPAAI
-365 AVPMII
+365 AVPLII